1 MHILNLYDIV
11 CLGDIMKILSDMHMH
26 SDNSFDA
33 DNSVRE
39 MCLSA
44 IEKNISTIA
53 ITDHMEAPEIK
64 LGDRSVFGNM
74 IKQITKS
81 VADVEAARDEFEDK
95 IRVLKG
101 IEIGEPMHE
110 PKLTKK
116 AMEIADYDFVL
127 ASIHNV
133 RDAEDFYYLEYK
145 ESNVPALLTQYFD
158 ELLDTA
164 LNADFDSLAHLTYP
178 TRYIIQRTDINPEL
192 EKYIDVIEKIL
203 KALVERDKALE
214 INTSG
219 LRTIGITMPDINIIK
234 RFKELGG
241 KYVTIGSDAHN
252 VSNIGYGIEKGIQ
265 IAKTCGFDYFTVYE
279 NRKPELIQIWY

>member
-1 MHILNLYDIV
+1 MHILNLCDIF
-11 CLGDIMKILSDMHMH
+11 CLGDNMKILSDMHMH

-33 DNSVRE
+33 ENSVRE
-39 MCLSA
+39 MCRGA
-44 IEKNISTIA
+44 IEKDISTIA

-81 VADVEAARDEFEDK
+81 VSDVEAAAKEFEGK
-95 IRVLKG
+95 LKVLKG
-101 IEIGEPMHE
+101 IEVGEPMHE

-116 AMEIADYDFVL
+116 AMAIADYDFVL

-133 RDAEDFYYLEYK
+133 KGVEDFYYLEYD
-145 ESNVPALLTQYFD
+145 ESNVPSLLKRYFD

-164 LNADFDSLAHLTYP
+164 KNADFDSLAHLTYP
-178 TRYIIQRTDINPEL
+178 TRYIISRTDIRPDLDE
-192 EKYIDVIEKIL
+192 YAGVIDNIL
-203 KALVERDKALE
+203 KILVERDKALE

-241 KYVTIGSDAHN
+241 KYVTIGSDAHS
-252 VSNIGYGIEKGIQ
+252 VSKLGYGIEKGIE
-265 IAKTCGFDYFTVYE
+265 IAKTCGFDYFTVFE
-279 NRKPELIQIWY
+279 NRQPELVQIWY

>member
-1 MHILNLYDIV
+1 
-11 CLGDIMKILSDMHMH
+11 MKVLSDMHMH

-33 DNSVRE
+33 ENTVRE

-44 IEKNISTIA
+44 IEKGISTIA

-81 VADVEAARDEFEDK
+81 VSDVEAAVEEFDGK
-95 IRVLKG
+95 LRVLKG

-116 AMEIADYDFVL
+116 AMDLAGYDFVL

-133 RDAEDFYYLEYK
+133 KDSEDFYYLEYN
-145 ESNVPALLTQYFD
+145 ESNVPDLLNKYFD

-192 EKYIDVIEKIL
+192 DKYSDVIESIL

-241 KYVTIGSDAHN
+241 KYVTIGSDAHR
-252 VSNIGYGIEKGIQ
+252 VSDIGYGIEKGIE
-265 IAKTCGFDYFTVYE
+265 IAKTCGFDYFTVFE
-279 NRKPELIQIWY
+279 NRKPELVQIWY

>member
-1 MHILNLYDIV
+1 MHILNLYDIF
-11 CLGDIMKILSDMHMH
+11 CLGDIMKVLSDMHMH

-192 EKYIDVIEKIL
+192 EKYTDVIEKIL

>member
-1 MHILNLYDIV
+1 MHILNLCDIF
-11 CLGDIMKILSDMHMH
+11 CLGDNMKVLSDMHMH

-33 DNSVRE
+33 ENSVRE

-44 IEKNISTIA
+44 IEKDISTIA

-81 VADVEAARDEFEDK
+81 VADVEAARDEFEGK

-116 AMEIADYDFVL
+116 AMDIADYDFVL

-133 RDAEDFYYLEYK
+133 KDAEDFYYLEYN

-164 LNADFDSLAHLTYP
+164 MNADFDSLAHLTYP

-192 EKYIDVIEKIL
+192 EKYTDVIEKIL
-203 KALVERDKALE
+203 KALAERDKALE

-219 LRTIGITMPDINIIK
+219 LRTIGITMPDINIVK

-241 KYVTIGSDAHN
+241 KYVTIGSDAHK

-265 IAKTCGFDYFTVYE
+265 IAKTCGFDYFTVFE
-279 NRKPELIQIWY
+279 NRKPELVQIWY

>member
-1 MHILNLYDIV
+1 MHILNLCDIF
-11 CLGDIMKILSDMHMH
+11 CLGDNMKVLSDMHMH
-26 SDNSFDA
+26 SNNSFDA
-33 DNSVRE
+33 ENSVRE
-39 MCLSA
+39 MCLGA
-44 IEKNISTIA
+44 IEKDISTIA

-81 VADVEAARDEFEDK
+81 VADVEAASKEFEGK
-95 IRVLKG
+95 LKVLKG
-101 IEIGEPMHE
+101 VEIGEPMHE

-116 AMEIADYDFVL
+116 AMDIADYDFVL

-133 RDAEDFYYLEYK
+133 KDSEDFYYLKYN
-145 ESNVPALLTQYFD
+145 ESNVPALLKQYFD

-164 LNADFDSLAHLTYP
+164 SNADFDSLAHLTYP

-192 EKYIDVIEKIL
+192 DRYSEVIDNIL
-203 KALVERDKALE
+203 KALVDRDKALE

-219 LRTIGITMPDINIIK
+219 LRTIGVTMPDINIIK

-241 KYVTIGSDAHN
+241 KYVTIGSDAHS
-252 VSNIGYGIEKGIQ
+252 VSKLGYGIEKGIE
-265 IAKTCGFDYFTVYE
+265 IAKTCGFDYFTVFE
-279 NRKPELIQIWY
+279 NRQPELVQIWY